1 MLKGFL
7 QSKFDPN
14 PLIGFQNS
22 MFDFPTDSPPQF
34 LSLFAGLLHRSPD
47 KKKSFN
53 EPDKNRDQPEM
64 EEAIGVC
71 YASSLVKAAC

>member
-1 MLKGFL
+1 
-7 QSKFDPN
+7 
-14 PLIGFQNS
+14 

-53 EPDKNRDQPEM
+53 EPDKNRDQNEM
-64 EEAIGVC
+64 EEGIGVC
-71 YASSLVKAAC
+71 YASFLVKAAC